1 MKPDRN
7 AQQPDPIERAHLR
20 DPRDISHTIDRYAPG
35 VEFTEFIGR
44 YWFPVWSVPS
54 GAEAIQRV
62 LQYPVCLVVVTAEYS
77 RFYGVVSG
85 LSSTALAGDGWAAG
99 VMLTAAEGHLLT
111 GRSVDEFTDRH
122 VDLPEVLRSNGAE
135 LTADIRSLMAE
146 HPEAEDSHR
155 AVMAVYEK
163 VLRSFLPIDKEGHLV
178 NEIVRYVESDPEVLR
193 VAQICTHFGLSER
206 TVQRLVRRRLGLTPK
221 WLIQR
226 RRLHEAAEA
235 LRQSA
240 ASTAELAFLLG
251 YADQAHFIRD
261 FKKVTSLTPGQFSAQ
276 SRG

>member
-1 MKPDRN
+1 MKPDTN
-7 AQQPDPIERAHLR
+7 AQRLDPIERAHLR
-20 DPRDISHTIDRYAPG
+20 DPQDLSHTIHRYPPQA
-35 VEFTEFIGR
+35 EFTDFIGR
-44 YWFPVWSVPS
+44 FWFPVWSVPS
-54 GAEAIQRV
+54 GARAVQRV

-85 LSSTALAGDGWAAG
+85 LSTTALAGDGWAAG
-99 VMLTAAEGHLLT
+99 VMLTAAGGHRLT

-122 VDLPEVLRSNGAE
+122 VDLSQVLPSNGAQ
-135 LTADIRSLMAE
+135 LTAEIRRLMAE
-146 HPEAEDSHR
+146 HPAAEDSHR

-163 VLRSFLPIDKEGHLV
+163 ALRGFLPIDEEGHLV
-178 NEIVRYVESDPEVLR
+178 NEIVGYVESNPEVLR
-193 VAQICTHFGLSER
+193 VAGICAHFGLSER

-226 RRLHEAAEA
+226 RRLHEAAER
-235 LRQSA
+235 LRESP
-240 ASTAELAFLLG
+240 ASTAELAILLG

-261 FKKVTSLTPGQFSAQ
+261 FKKVTALTPGQFSAQ